1 MLVGKSERMQCYG
14 FVWGEVN
21 NGAEP
26 WILYPGK
33 APSGS
38 QLDLWRLT
46 SPYSLF
52 FGVEYRIESV

>member
-1 MLVGKSERMQCYG
+1 MLVVSQRECNVMGLFG
-14 FVWGEVN
+14 GEVN
-21 NGAEP
+21 NGADP

-46 SPYSLF
+46 SPYSLLWC
-52 FGVEYRIESV
+52 